1 MDVGMNLGCG
11 EAVGEA
17 TADKEIVD
25 TPPDISCAGCRTETP
40 PAVGVAAVGIQI
52 PEGVYESVVE
62 QGGKTPAFLIRET
75 GILMI
80 GFGVGEVDFLMG
92 AIEVAA
98 DDDGFLRI
106 EFRDVFPEFVFPV
119 HTVIETGKFCLR
131 IRRIYVYKE
140 KVFEF
145 ECEYAAFFVVTLD
158 PNVTAHAQRVF
169 TGEYGR
175 AGIPLA
181 LGVIVIGFITFELQ
195 VYLAFLQFDFLETE
209 KVGIQ
214 RGEYFIE
221 TFRDYGAQAVDIP

>member
-1 MDVGMNLGCG
+1 
-11 EAVGEA
+11 
-17 TADKEIVD
+17 
-25 TPPDISCAGCRTETP
+25 
-40 PAVGVAAVGIQI
+40 
-52 PEGVYESVVE
+52 
-62 QGGKTPAFLIRET
+62 
-75 GILMI
+75 MI
-80 GFGVGEVDFLMG
+80 GFGVGKVDFLMG

-145 ECEYAAFFVVTLD
+145 EREYSAFLVVTLD
-158 PNVTAHAQRVF
+158 PNVTAHAQRMF

-209 KVGIQ
+209 KVGIH
-214 RGEYFIE
+214 
-221 TFRDYGAQAVDIP
+221 